1 METVKG
7 YVDHII
13 YRSEDTGYSV
23 FILENKDGE
32 STCVGNF
39 PVIEEGE
46 LLELDGET
54 VLHPSYGTQFKVKD
68 ARRCEPDD
76 LHSMEV
82 YLGSGT
88 IKGLGTVL
96 AGKIVEHFGEE
107 TFKVIEEE
115 PERLAEIK
123 GISGKKAMEIALQME
138 SKKELRRGMIY
149 LQKFGISTNL
159 AVKIYKEY
167 GESVYNVIEENPY
180 KLAETVDGI
189 GFKIADQ
196 IAINAGFKLDSEF
209 RIQSGILYALQQGIA
224 SGSVYML
231 EAELMGLTAS
241 LLEVEL
247 SEITR
252 FLMDLAIDKK
262 IVIKDEE
269 GDKKIYLSHFYY
281 MELEVAARL
290 KELDQKFS
298 IDHER
303 VSEDIEKIE
312 KEATTV
318 LDETQQLAIL
328 RAMENGVS
336 ILTGGPGT
344 GKTTTI
350 STMIRLFIENGLE
363 VLLAAP
369 TGRAAKR
376 MSETTGYE
384 AKTIHRLLEVSGAPE
399 GRGSSFSR
407 NEENPLEADVIIV
420 DEMSMIDISLMH
432 SLLKAALKG
441 CRLVFVG
448 DRNQLPSVGAGAVL
462 EDMIKAD
469 QFATTTLEK
478 IFRQASKSDI
488 VVNAHKIN
496 RGEEV
501 MLDNKSADFF
511 FLKRYDPRVIVAV
524 IIRLITENL
533 PQYLKLSPL
542 DIQVITPT
550 RIGAVGVEQLNVALQ
565 ERLNPPAAGK
575 AEKKVSFGVLR
586 VDDKVMQTK
595 NNYQLEWQVR
605 TKFGLTIDKGVGI
618 FNGDIGIVKRID
630 NYQLEVEIEF
640 DDERVVSY
648 PFGNLDEL
656 ELAYAIT
663 VHKSQGSEYPAVVM
677 PMYSGPRMLMHR
689 NLLYTAITRAKN
701 LVTLVG
707 DEKVFAQMIN
717 NEYISERNT
726 SLSER
731 IQELYEEYQ

>member
-23 FILENKDGE
+23 FVLENKDGE

-46 LLELDGET
+46 LLELDGEM
-54 VLHPSYGTQFKVKD
+54 VLHPSYGTQFRVLE

-88 IKGLGTVL
+88 IKGLGAIL
-96 AGKIVEHFGEE
+96 AGKIVAHFGEE
-107 TFKVIEEE
+107 TFQVIEEE

-123 GISGKKAMEIALQME
+123 GISPRKAMEIALQME

-149 LQKFGISTNL
+149 LQKFGIGTNL

-167 GESVYNVIEENPY
+167 GDGIYGIIEENPY

-196 IAINAGFKLDSEF
+196 IAVNAGLRRDSEH
-209 RIQSGILYALQQGIA
+209 RLKSGLLYALGQGVA
-224 SGSVYML
+224 AGSVYL
-231 EAELMGLTAS
+231 EEEELLALATR
-241 LLEVEL
+241 LLEVEIE
-247 SEITR
+247 EIQR
-252 FLMDLAIDKK
+252 FLLDLAIDKK
-262 IVIKDEE
+262 VVLKENE
-269 GDKKIYLSHFYY
+269 GKMRVYLSHYYY

-290 KELDQKFS
+290 KELDEQFPINHS
-298 IDHER
+298 R
-303 VSEDIEKIE
+303 
-312 KEATTV
+312 TTKDLARLAKQAEIT
-318 LDETQQLAIL
+318 LDETQQGAIL
-328 RAMENGVS
+328 LAMANGIS

-350 STMIRLFIENGLE
+350 STMIRFFMEQNMD

-376 MSETTGYE
+376 MTETTGFE

-399 GRGSSFSR
+399 GRGSHF
-407 NEENPLEADVIIV
+407 NKDEENPLEADVIII
-420 DEMSMIDISLMH
+420 DEMSMIDVSLML
-432 SLLKAALKG
+432 SFLKAVLRG
-441 CRLVFVG
+441 CRVIFVG

-462 EDMIKAD
+462 EDMITSRK
-469 QFATTTLEK
+469 FATTTLEK
-478 IFRQASKSDI
+478 IFRQAQESDI

-496 RGEEV
+496 GGEEII
-501 MLDNKSADFF
+501 LDNKSRDFF

-524 IIRLITENL
+524 IIRLITEKL
-533 PQYLKLSPL
+533 PKYLDVSPL

-550 RIGAVGVEQLNVALQ
+550 RIGAVGVEQMNLALQ
-565 ERLNPPAAGK
+565 EKLNPPAANK
-575 AEKKVSFGVLR
+575 AEKKVSFGLLR
-586 VDDKVMQTK
+586 VGDKVMQTK
-595 NNYQLEWQVR
+595 NNYQLEWRVS
-605 TKFGLTIDKGVGI
+605 TKFGLTVDQGVGI
-618 FNGDIGIVKRID
+618 FNGDIGIVKKID
-630 NYQLEVEIEF
+630 NYQMDVEIEF
-640 DDERVVSY
+640 DDGKRVAY

-677 PMYSGPRMLMHR
+677 PMFSGPRMLMHR

-701 LVTLVG
+701 LVTIVG
-707 DEKVFAQMIN
+707 DEKVFSQMIG

-731 IQELYEEYQ
+731 IQELYEEN